1 MRQASAG
8 RHERLRHHLAAE
20 RARRVLAWVLAD
32 ECVVVD
38 PFEVKYREQLFE
50 IAKRHCGSPVT

>member
-1 MRQASAG
+1 VGQASAG

-20 RARRVLAWVLAD
+20 RARRVLAGVRAD

-38 PFEVKYREQLFE
+38 PLEVEYRQ
-50 IAKRHCGSPVT
+50 